1 MPATD
6 ARHAWDGVLRAP
18 FGALALRVGDAGL
31 TRIEFIPT
39 ACQAACQ
46 EIEPRS
52 GLARAAWLA
61 LAAWLRDARTRI
73 DLPFAPEGTPFRLG
87 VWQALRD
94 IAPGETRTYAQVAHT
109 IGSCPRAVGGAC
121 RANPLPILIPCH
133 RVVASHGMGGFNG
146 ARGGPMLDIKAWL
159 LAHEARSGNA
169 AG

>member
-1 MPATD
+1 MQ
-6 ARHAWDGVLRAP
+6 ARDVWDGVLRAP

-31 TRIEFIPT
+31 TRIEFFLSARP
-39 ACQAACQ
+39 
-46 EIEPRS
+46 EIEPES
-52 GLARAAWLA
+52 GLARDAWLA
-61 LAAWLRDARTRI
+61 LAAWLRDSGTRI
-73 DLPFAPEGTPFRLG
+73 DLPLAPEGTPFCLG

-94 IAPGETRTYAQVAHT
+94 IAPGETRSYAQVARA